1 MRQAKGSDDS
11 HLNQERNSEPLL
23 NDSRQ
28 RQRPEVNIFWFRRDL
43 RLKDNHGLSKA
54 LRGSYPVV
62 PLFVFDRNI
71 LDSCA
76 PDDGRVSFIHE
87 QISQIKEELKS
98 WGGDLK
104 VHYGTAEQAIK
115 ELQQEFDVKHL
126 ICNRD
131 YEPYA
136 LTRDLAIKRLC
147 EEHNIGFHQ
156 FKDQVIFEM
165 DEIVKDDGKPYVVYT
180 PYSKKW
186 LKALE
191 TNPLTEYPVEKHK
204 ANLPPGDLGAMPTLE
219 YMGFKPSA
227 HRVLPYDYSP
237 VMAQNYQG
245 QRNFPGLTKGTS
257 KLSPHLRFGSVSVR
271 QIVRALLPIEDIT
284 LLKELIWR
292 EFFMQILW
300 HFPHTVTKSFK
311 PQYDRISWRNDPKE
325 FEAWKNGQTGYPLV
339 DAGMRELN
347 TTGYMHNRV
356 RMLVASFLCKH
367 LLIDWRW
374 GEAYFAEKLLDYECS
389 SNVGNWQWAAGSG
402 VDAAPYF
409 RIFNPMTQV
418 DKFDK
423 QKTYIKRWVPEC
435 DLPRYTK
442 PVVEHKMARTRCLE
456 TYKAALNEVV

>member
-1 MRQAKGSDDS
+1 MNQPEKKSDVTS
-11 HLNQERNSEPLL
+11 
-23 NDSRQ
+23 NDVLSREKNEKVS
-28 RQRPEVNIFWFRRDL
+28 RDFSAIEVNVFWFRRDL
-43 RLKDNHGLSKA
+43 RLSDNHGLSKA

-62 PLFVFDRNI
+62 PIFIFDRNI
-71 LDSCA
+71 IDSCA
-76 PDDGRVSFIHE
+76 AEDGRVNFIH
-87 QISQIKEELKS
+87 QQLSYIKQELCL
-98 WGGDLK
+98 WGTDLK
-104 VHYGTAEQAIK
+104 VFYGTPTQALE
-115 ELQQEFDVKHL
+115 ELQKEFTVKNL
-126 ICNRD
+126 ISNRD

-136 LTRDLAIKRLC
+136 LQRDNALKAHC
-147 EEHNIGFHQ
+147 EAQSIGFHQ

-165 DEIVKDDGKPYVVYT
+165 DEIVKEDGNPYVVYT

-186 LKALE
+186 LATLE
-191 TNPLTEYPVEKHK
+191 SNGPLSDYGVSEYKEKF
-204 ANLPPGDLGAMPTLE
+204 LEGSFGPMPTLE
-219 YMGFKPSA
+219 QMGFKSSV
-227 HRVLPYDYSP
+227 HEVLPYDYSTS
-237 VMAQNYQG
+237 VAQKYADK
-245 QRNFPGLTKGTS
+245 RNFPGLANGTS
-257 KLSPHLRFGSVSVR
+257 KLSPHLRFGTVSVR
-271 QIVRALLPIEDIT
+271 QIVSALRPINDIT

-300 HFPHTVTKSFK
+300 HFPHTVTQSFK
-311 PQYDRISWRNDPKE
+311 PQYDRIQWRNDPKE

-347 TTGYMHNRV
+347 NTGYMHNRV

-423 QKTYIKRWVPEC
+423 QRTYIKKWVPEC
-435 DLPRYTK
+435 DLPRYVK
-442 PVVEHKMARTRCLE
+442 PLVEHKMARERCLE
-456 TYKAALNEVV
+456 TYKAALN